1 MYAIKFVKLT
11 AALSSLVIGI
21 NAEAQLLGRGGSI
34 GGAFGGTM
42 GSAMN
47 GSVNNMSSSQ
57 DMFSGR
63 GRAIKNN
70 ATSAVDGNADTSS
83 QIKQKT
89 LQESADNNDQNK
101 AQTRLLGDANN
112 KQSASELSQNTGK
125 TTQAVHES
133 EKAKTQNPNSFTKT
147 IEANREEIARTSTQ
161 EGSNGAQNTSDSA
174 RSMSAH
180 RTVASTA
187 SNGKKSQI
195 NASTNGQSEHD

>member
-70 ATSAVDGNADTSS
+70 ATSAVDGNAD
-83 QIKQKT
+83 
-89 LQESADNNDQNK
+89 AV
-101 AQTRLLGDANN
+101 RLSRGVPPRYR
-112 KQSASELSQNTGK
+112 ECCGRR
-125 TTQAVHES
+125 AV
-133 EKAKTQNPNSFTKT
+133 AY
-147 IEANREEIARTSTQ
+147 
-161 EGSNGAQNTSDSA
+161 G
-174 RSMSAH
+174 
-180 RTVASTA
+180 
-187 SNGKKSQI
+187 
-195 NASTNGQSEHD
+195 